1 MTRCGVHFWAAGLLA
16 AVALA
21 VPARAASVAEFK
33 EIYDLLKANAGA
45 VSEAELNRAAVE
57 GLLSKLGTRAWL
69 VNPATSSKSETNTT
83 LVTSSAI
90 FDDSY
95 GYIRVGR
102 VEENLPG
109 EFAAALIKISATNKI
124 KGLVID
130 LRFAGGTDYAAAV
143 KVADQFLASEQP
155 LLDWGQ
161 GMKKSTD
168 KTNARRW
175 PVAVLVNHSTLGA
188 AEALA
193 AVLRH
198 SDTALLIG
206 TNTAGQASI
215 TKDFPL
221 SNGQSLR
228 LAVAVVKNGDG
239 VLLGSLKPD
248 IRVDVAPD
256 DELAYFTDAYKMLSK
271 AGAPGVTGTN
281 VASLTVTNK
290 NPRRRLNEA
299 ELVRMSR
306 DGESPED
313 ETDKVRHPVE
323 NPRVIA
329 DPALARAIDLLKA
342 LAVVRR
348 S

>member
-1 MTRCGVHFWAAGLLA
+1 MTRSGVNSWAVGLAAALWLAPAGRAADGPGFKEVYDLIRTNGGAISEAELDRAATAGLLA
-16 AVALA
+16 
-21 VPARAASVAEFK
+21 R
-33 EIYDLLKANAGA
+33 
-45 VSEAELNRAAVE
+45 LN
-57 GLLSKLGTRAWL
+57 TRAWI
-69 VNPATSSKSETNTT
+69 VDSKTTPAETPAT

-90 FDDSY
+90 FDDAY

-102 VEENLPG
+102 VEEKLPG
-109 EFAAALIKISATNKI
+109 EFAAALEKISATNKI

-143 KVADQFLASEQP
+143 RVADQFLASEQP

-168 KTNARRW
+168 KSNARRW

-228 LAVAVVKNGDG
+228 LAVAAVKNGDG
-239 VLLGSLKPD
+239 ELLGSLKPD

-306 DGESPED
+306 DGESPDED
-313 ETDKVRHPVE
+313 AEKVRHPVE